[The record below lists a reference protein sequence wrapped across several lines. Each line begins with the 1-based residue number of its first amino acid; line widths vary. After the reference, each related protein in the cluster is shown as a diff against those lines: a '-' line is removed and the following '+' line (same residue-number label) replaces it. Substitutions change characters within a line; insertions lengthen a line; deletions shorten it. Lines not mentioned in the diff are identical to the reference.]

1 MQPHQQA
8 FIDFIIRENIL
19 RFGQFTLKS
28 GRQSPYFFNAGLFN
42 TGHALAQLGRFYAQ
56 TIQSTQIPFDM
67 LFGPAYKGIPLVTAT
82 AIALAN
88 DYQCNVPYCFNRKET
103 KDHGEGGN
111 LVGAPLNG
119 RVLLIDD
126 VITAGTAIREVMPII
141 QTAGA
146 QLVGIIIALDR
157 QERGQTERSAIAE
170 IEQIYEIP
178 VRSIINLTTLI
189 NYLKVQST
197 DQALLK
203 SMQTYQEQYGAQ

>member
-8 FIDFIIRENIL
+8 FIDFVIRENIL

-42 TGHALAQLGRFYAQ
+42 TGHALAQLGHFYAQ
-56 TIQSTQIPFDM
+56 TIQTAQIPFDM

-88 DYQCNVPYCFNRKET
+88 DYQHNVPYCFNRKET

-111 LVGAPLNG
+111 LVGAPLSG

-126 VITAGTAIREVMPII
+126 VITAGTAIREVIPII
-141 QTAGA
+141 QSAGA

-170 IEQIYEIP
+170 LEQIYGIP
-178 VRSIINLTTLI
+178 VKSIINLTTLI
-189 NYLKVQST
+189 NYLKVQPT
-197 DQALLK
+197 DKALLTL
-203 SMQTYQEQYGAQ
+203 MQDYQEQWKI

>member
-8 FIDFIIRENIL
+8 FIDFVIRENIL

-42 TGHALAQLGRFYAQ
+42 TGRALAQLGHFYAQ

-88 DYQCNVPYCFNRKET
+88 DYQRNVPYCFNRKET

-111 LVGAPLNG
+111 LVGAPLSG

-141 QTAGA
+141 QAAGA

-170 IEQIYEIP
+170 IEHIYGIP
-178 VRSIINLTTLI
+178 VKSIINLTTLI
-189 NYLKVQST
+189 NYLKVQSS

>member
-42 TGHALAQLGRFYAQ
+42 TGNALAQLGRCYAQ
-56 TIQSTQIPFDM
+56 TIQSAQIPFDM

-88 DYQCNVPYCFNRKET
+88 DYQRNVPYCFNRKET

-126 VITAGTAIREVMPII
+126 VITAGTAIHEVMPII
-141 QTAGA
+141 QAAGA
-146 QLVGIIIALDR
+146 KLVGIIIALDR
-157 QERGQTERSAIAE
+157 QERGQTERSAITE
-170 IEQIYEIP
+170 IEQIYGLP
-178 VRSIINLTTLI
+178 VKSIINLTTLI
-189 NYLKVQST
+189 NYLKAQSP

-203 SMQTYQEQYGAQ
+203 AMQTYQEQWKT

>member
-28 GRQSPYFFNAGLFN
+28 GRKSPYFFNAGLFN

-56 TIQSTQIPFDM
+56 TIQSTQLSFDM

-88 DYQCNVPYCFNRKET
+88 DYQRNVPYCFNRKET

-170 IEQIYEIP
+170 IEHIYGIP
-178 VRSIINLTTLI
+178 VKSIINLTTLI
-189 NYLKVQST
+189 NYLKAQSP

-203 SMQTYQEQYGAQ
+203 SMKTYQEQYGAQ

>member
-28 GRQSPYFFNAGLFN
+28 GRQSPYFFNSGLFN
-42 TGHALAQLGRFYAQ
+42 TGNALAKLGHFYAQ
-56 TIQSTQIPFDM
+56 TIQTAQIPFDM

-88 DYQCNVPYCFNRKET
+88 DYQRNVPYCFNRKET

-146 QLVGIIIALDR
+146 KLVGIIIALDR

-170 IEQIYEIP
+170 IEQIYGIP
-178 VRSIINLTTLI
+178 VKSIINLTTLI
-189 NYLKVQST
+189 NYLKVHST

-203 SMQTYQEQYGAQ
+203 SMQAYQEKWKT